1 MKGGSFMG
9 KIDWD
14 VVTNF
19 TDAVTTTLK
28 TVTFPKVQEQ
38 VYLRNQGNANFTY
51 TIGSQS
57 GTLTPGQSVTV
68 NQDVSS
74 FTLQAAS
81 GTHTFELRAKEKGT
95 EFEEAPSDVPSQ
107 IASLTS
113 SLAEKTPK
121 IYVESYKRLGNESD
135 DTARIQRAI
144 DTAPEYAEIVFDPKV
159 NYSWTSIISTKSLT
173 INFNGANLTVNPYVT
188 QTPAIWFKG
197 SVGTSYPLTAD
208 VGDKGRTITV
218 TGAST
223 LFNKN
228 DYVVVGDNH
237 ITTAWSG
244 SATYTGRYE
253 INMVASVSGDTI
265 TLLRPME
272 WLYTVADGAFVQKVT
287 NMIKQPKIMNS
298 GNIKEID
305 PGVASTNSPAS
316 PGKGH
321 IFQFQYCLQPEL
333 ENCDVDGWQMHV
345 VNTNFCILATIK
357 NVHVRLPFRP
367 TEGGH
372 GYMLRDDN
380 SLGTVVEKC
389 LALGARHMVD
399 WSRSYDGISRDNIS
413 ENQSGVSFYT
423 HGTGVKRCMS
433 INDQVLG
440 ANSAEEGWVMGD
452 PAFNADYD
460 YQIINPKY
468 IGTSVAIVMRVGSQ
482 GMKVINPW
490 ILTRS
495 TFAVSVSRGAKGF
508 TMEGGQIENFNPG
521 AGYYAVFVDITTG
534 GSTPV
539 EYPRDITIRGTKFK
553 GNSKVF
559 IDALGKVELDGL
571 KFDDSVNIT
580 ADGGQGAAI
589 RVGSVQAPTDLVIK
603 NCDIRGSFD
612 RGIFTSVAPTGQYDI
627 KDNRIGSGYR
637 TGGVQIRSATNIR
650 YERNTIVDNG
660 VATAESFS
668 SANTLSG
675 DKQIGA
681 LFNDNTPGTNDNGI
695 FTTST
700 RPSGKTGK
708 ERGFDSTLGK
718 PVWLKT
724 VGTKESATLQITA
737 GATSDGN
744 VTVTLSSNT
753 FTVAVL
759 TGDTAIQVADKIRAR
774 SYITSNWYAKGT
786 TGTDT
791 ITFTS
796 AVNGDRTGT
805 FSYTGGTTGST
816 GTMTANNPVGT
827 NDVWVDATG
836 TTV

>member
-1 MKGGSFMG
+1 MGFTPLFSMKGGSFMG

-74 FTLQAAS
+74 FTLQAVS

-95 EFEEAPSDVPSQ
+95 EIEEAPSDVPSQ

-144 DTAPEYAEIVFDPKV
+144 DAAPEYAEIVFDPKV

-223 LFNKN
+223 LFSKN
-228 DYVVVGDNH
+228 DYVIVGDNH
-237 ITTAWSG
+237 ITSAWSG

-305 PGVASTNSPAS
+305 PGVASTSSPAS

-333 ENCDVDGWQMHV
+333 KKCDVDGWQMHV

-380 SLGTVVEKC
+380 SLGTFAEKC

-399 WSRSYDGISRDNIS
+399 WSRSYDGVSRDNIS

-440 ANSAEEGWVMGD
+440 ANNAEEGWAMGD
-452 PAFNADYD
+452 PTFNADYD

-468 IGTSVAIVMRVGSQ
+468 VGTSVAIVMRVGSK
-482 GMKVINPW
+482 GMRVINPW
-490 ILTRS
+490 ILTRNV
-495 TFAVSVSRGAKGF
+495 FAVTVNRGAKDF
-508 TMEGGQIENFNPG
+508 VMEGGQIENFNTSS
-521 AGYYAVFVDITTG
+521 GYYAVFVDITTG

-539 EYPRDITIRGTKFK
+539 EYPSNISIKGTKIKGNGIVKVEALGTITIE
-553 GNSKVF
+553 
-559 IDALGKVELDGL
+559 DLDM
-571 KFDDSVNIT
+571 DVNIT
-580 ADGGQGAAI
+580 ADSGLAGAI
-589 RVGSVQAPTDLVIK
+589 RVAADVAPENLFIRRNK
-603 NCDIRGSFD
+603 IRGAFD
-612 RGIFTSVAPTGQYDI
+612 RGIFGTLAPTGRYEI
-627 KDNRIGSGYR
+627 RDNFVQGYR
-637 TGGVQIRSATNIR
+637 TEGIRLRAASNLCEID
-650 YERNTIVDNG
+650 NTVVSNG
-660 VATAESFS
+660 TTAELSFAGDIVAS
-668 SANTLSG
+668 IASG
-675 DKQIGA
+675 AIVRG
-681 LFNDNTPGTNDNGI
+681 NEPN
-695 FTTST
+695 TTST
-700 RPSGKTGK
+700 SGNFVFSGDGTTTSFSIPHGLLALPKRFGVTSGN
-708 ERGFDSTLGK
+708 S
-718 PVWLKT
+718 V
-724 VGTKESATLQITA
+724 VGTANIRSVTPSATSLAVQFATA
-737 GATSDGN
+737 PAS
-744 VTVTLSSNT
+744 
-753 FTVAVL
+753 
-759 TGDTAIQVADKIRAR
+759 
-774 SYITSNWYAKGT
+774 
-786 TGTDT
+786 
-791 ITFTS
+791 
-796 AVNGDRTGT
+796 
-805 FSYTGGTTGST
+805 
-816 GTMTANNPVGT
+816 GT
-827 NDVWVDATG
+827 NNG
-836 TTV
+836 TIRWWAEC